1 MGDYSFT
8 FFGPFI
14 GGISIAIVSCIGCV
28 FGIRRCRRRR
38 ELEIQ
43 FANQSMVLPQQ
54 SIPVAMYPAPQQQ
67 PYVMSYSQPLA
78 PVGYYPYQQ
87 PAYYPYPKP
96 SAPMGPVQV

>member
-43 FANQSMVLPQQ
+43 LAANQV
-54 SIPVAMYPAPQQQ
+54 IPPPIQVVTYPAPQQQ

-87 PAYYPYPKP
+87 QPAGYYPQP